1 MRGIIK
7 MTAYWKVPDYFKRYI
22 KIQELLKN
30 IFRSCDCGE
39 ELKKCEKD
47 KKYYAKRA
55 ETLAKVLA
63 KSVTLPDPPEAIGKM
78 NEVDPWKFVKKIGN
92 YDILTADKIYYTLPL
107 NTWIKFLSNVQTQV
121 EKVLP
126 KWQTDLSDCDDY
138 ALLMASFVAAAFAKN
153 PWFAHQ
159 IAFAI
164 TWSRSHAYNSFITT
178 EGTWEIYEPQSN
190 AIVGRLGKTT
200 GIYKTEKIWFMG

>member
-1 MRGIIK
+1 MGGIIK
-7 MTAYWKVPDYFKRYI
+7 MYWKVPDYLKRYI
-22 KIQELLKN
+22 RIQELLKN
-30 IFRSCDCGE
+30 IFRPCDCGE
-39 ELKKCEKD
+39 ELKKCERD

-55 ETLAKVLA
+55 ETLTKALA
-63 KSVTLPDPPEAIGKM
+63 KSVTLPDPPVAIGKM

-107 NTWIKFLSNVQTQV
+107 NTWIRFLSDIQTQV
-121 EKVLP
+121 ERALP
-126 KWQTDLSDCDDY
+126 KWRTDISDCDDY

-153 PWFAHQ
+153 PYFDHQ

-164 TWSRSHAYNSFITT
+164 SWSHNHAFNSFITT

>member
-1 MRGIIK
+1 MGGIIK
-7 MTAYWKVPDYFKRYI
+7 MYWKVPDYLKRYI
-22 KIQELLKN
+22 RIQELLKN
-30 IFRSCDCGE
+30 IFSPCDCGE

-55 ETLAKVLA
+55 ETLAKALA
-63 KSVTLPDPPEAIGKM
+63 ESINLPEPPNPSKEM
-78 NEVDPWKFVKKIGN
+78 EEVNPWKFVAKYGK
-92 YDILTADKIYYTLPL
+92 YDILTADKYYYTLPL
-107 NTWIKFLSNVQTQV
+107 NTWIKILSPIQTQV
-121 EKVLP
+121 EKILP
-126 KWQTDLSDCDDY
+126 KWRENVADCDDY
-138 ALLMASFVAAAFAKN
+138 ALLMASFVAAVFAK
-153 PWFAHQ
+153 PYYDKQ
-159 IAFAI
+159 VAFAI